1 MIGLYENAFA
11 DVPMKMKGNLDFT
24 SGYFLSPLGAENKD
38 IGAASLML
46 LTEIKLRLW
55 CRLLNGRYNV
65 GKVHLQVNPE
75 IWIKLG
81 WILA

>member
-1 MIGLYENAFA
+1 MRNSAKILVLSPCLSTRILVHAMIGLYENAFA

-46 LTEIKLRLW
+46 LTEIKLRL
-55 CRLLNGRYNV
+55 
-65 GKVHLQVNPE
+65 
-75 IWIKLG
+75 
-81 WILA
+81 